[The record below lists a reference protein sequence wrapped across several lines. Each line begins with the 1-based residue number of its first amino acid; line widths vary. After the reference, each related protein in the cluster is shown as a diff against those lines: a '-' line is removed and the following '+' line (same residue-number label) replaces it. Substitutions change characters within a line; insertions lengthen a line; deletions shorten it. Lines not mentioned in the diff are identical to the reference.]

1 MTTPFKKYR
10 FNSKTGCPRIDFFV
24 NSQVIFSLAG
34 LGRVRMNRIMLL
46 GLALIALVGCNLP
59 AEGGLCAP
67 PTVQK
72 ESPYHYIASLTE
84 ALTYAKSGLDRTAQ
98 SRQGSGS
105 VGDFDLFLSLKLAKG
120 DFDCAGSQ
128 VSAYAT
134 SSNQAIRTSAEG
146 TTLVFT
152 LLAKLQDRSVAE
164 YKALLDSISEGKLK
178 PGTVLERQAELAA
191 AYDEAWKLLIPAVIA
206 GTYAVVEKDQKT
218 GLMSGLAL
226 TRAERDEIL
235 RNLRVTFGED
245 VARGLKAGQLPLTAA
260 AAALYQV
267 VGDPQ
272 RQLREPR

>member
-1 MTTPFKKYR
+1 M
-10 FNSKTGCPRIDFFV
+10 D
-24 NSQVIFSLAG
+24 
-34 LGRVRMNRIMLL
+34 
-46 GLALIALVGCNLP
+46 
-59 AEGGLCAP
+59 CAP

-72 ESPYHYIASLTE
+72 DSPYHYIASLTE

-105 VGDFDLFLSLKLAKG
+105 VSDFDLFLGLKLAKG

-128 VSAYAT
+128 VSAYAA
-134 SSNQAIRTSAEG
+134 SWNKAIRTSAEG
-146 TTLVFT
+146 ATLVFT

-206 GTYAVVEKDQKT
+206 GTYAVVEENPKT

-235 RNLRVTFGED
+235 RKLRVTFGED